1 MIPWPSE
8 AMSLAQLSYLKHG
21 YAGPAFT
28 SAIINGPWTRYEK
41 GIVQGIQSPESVLAI
56 AARPRLEPS
65 EIDLL
70 RKLASSGA
78 KIVAWQHPPIVQER
92 FPSPDV
98 AAALSSIGLKSI
110 PLAEALGDKGNV
122 AVDEAVIAWMKA
134 FGGARLSPEGSF
146 RSLFRYRKLSLWWWA
161 ELFLYHDT
169 PFRLFVRDVEAM
181 ARLLEQER
189 PDRVVL
195 FGPVRD
201 LRNVAAGFP
210 NRVEVHGKPLRFPE
224 HRARTSLR
232 FVGALVKTTGTSL
245 KAVFRRAPQRSGAA
259 GSRLL
264 FLTHASMWREK
275 QVGETGA
282 SEFVEMYLG
291 QILEA
296 FGAGEEE
303 VRVIGVGPLVP
314 FRQRGIR
321 ATLRDVLELD
331 NRLRPFVSIRRYFS
345 FSLGLSLLGASMS
358 CWKMWRRFCR
368 LPFLEH
374 ALQHRGVHLPKQ
386 ALASFRE
393 TFLLQLPWAIRSYR
407 EIEASLLQE
416 RPALLVLY
424 AEHSGL
430 GRAAVAA
437 ACGQGIPSFAVQHG
451 ILYPRFYAN
460 EHSRDEMGPELD
472 GVDSVPIPTRTAVFG
487 TLARDLLVDRGGYPP
502 ERLVVT
508 GSPKFDAL
516 VEAGRHFSKE
526 ETRRRLGLALDVP
539 VLVVASRFTAIGSVF
554 AELVR
559 AAEAID
565 NLWLLVKPHQ
575 AERSDT
581 YAAVGARERASR
593 LRIVPPEE
601 NLLELLFASDGLVT
615 VDSFASSEALVLG
628 RPVMVVNLPSNLSAL
643 VERGVA
649 LGVQRGESIEDRLR
663 GLLFDGELRLEL
675 ERQRRKYMEEFA
687 YGADGSS
694 TARIVNAIR
703 EVAAGKGP

>member
-1 MIPWPSE
+1 
-8 AMSLAQLSYLKHG
+8 
-21 YAGPAFT
+21 
-28 SAIINGPWTRYEK
+28 
-41 GIVQGIQSPESVLAI
+41 LAI
-56 AARPRLEPS
+56 AARPRLEPG

-92 FPSPDV
+92 FPGPDV
-98 AAALSSIGLKSI
+98 AAALSSMGLKSI

-122 AVDEAVIAWMKA
+122 AVDEVVIAWMKA
-134 FGGARLSPEGSF
+134 FGGARLSPEGGF
-146 RSLFRYRKLSLWWWA
+146 RSLYRYRKLSLWWWA

-169 PFRLFVRDVEAM
+169 PIRLFVRDVEAM

-201 LRNVAAGFP
+201 LRNVAAGFADK
-210 NRVEVHGKPLRFPE
+210 VEVHGNPVRFPE

-232 FVGALVKTTGTSL
+232 FVGALVKTMGTSL

-259 GSRLL
+259 GRRLL

-275 QVGETGA
+275 PLGVETGT

-314 FRQRGIR
+314 FRQRGFR
-321 ATLRDVLELD
+321 AAFRDVLELD
-331 NRLRPFVSIRRYFS
+331 DGLRPFVSIRRYFS
-345 FSLGLSLLGASMS
+345 FSMGLTLLGASLS
-358 CWKMWRRFCR
+358 CWKMWRRFRR

-374 ALQHRGVHLPKQ
+374 ALQHRGVRLPKQ
-386 ALASFRE
+386 ALASFRD

-407 EIEASLLQE
+407 EIEATLIQE
-416 RPALLVLY
+416 QPDLLVLY
-424 AEHSGL
+424 AEQSGL

-437 ACGQGIPSFAVQHG
+437 ACGQGIPSFAIQHG

-460 EHSRDEMGPELD
+460 EHSRDETGPELD

-516 VEAGRHFSKE
+516 VAAGRHFSKE
-526 ETRRRLGLALDVP
+526 GTRRRLGLALDVP
-539 VLVVASRFTAIGSVF
+539 VLVVASRYSAIGSVF

-581 YAAVGARERASR
+581 YAAVGAGERASR

-628 RPVMVVNLPSNLSAL
+628 RPVIVVNLPSNLSAL

-649 LGVQRGESIEDRLR
+649 LGVPRGESIEDSLR
-663 GLLFDGELRLEL
+663 QLLFDGELRLEL
-675 ERQRRKYMEEFA
+675 ERRRRKYMEEFA

-694 TARIVNAIR
+694 TSRIVSAIR
-703 EVAAGKGP
+703 EAAGS